1 MSTTTETQSVTEP
14 VAESFHPQTPETDMA
29 TVCQTGDTEC
39 LKRLVQAFSDCD

>member
-1 MSTTTETQSVTEP
+1 MSTTTETELTSP
-14 VAESFHPQTPETDMA
+14 VRELPTPDTTDIA

>member
-1 MSTTTETQSVTEP
+1 MSTTTETELPSP
-14 VAESFHPQTPETDMA
+14 VRELPTPDTTNIA